1 MRAHVRA
8 VGLLRSGPSRALTA
22 ELLADDAQHAS
33 LLLARL
39 GRDPLPTAFPDGRD
53 A

>member
-8 VGLLRSGPSRALTA
+8 VGLVRARRVREVTA
-22 ELLADDAQHAS
+22 EVLAEDARHAS

>member
-1 MRAHVRA
+1 MRAHVHA
-8 VGLLRSGPSRALTA
+8 VGLVRGRQPRGSPPSCSPTTPGTSARLQAL
-22 ELLADDAQHAS
+22 
-33 LLLARL
+33 L